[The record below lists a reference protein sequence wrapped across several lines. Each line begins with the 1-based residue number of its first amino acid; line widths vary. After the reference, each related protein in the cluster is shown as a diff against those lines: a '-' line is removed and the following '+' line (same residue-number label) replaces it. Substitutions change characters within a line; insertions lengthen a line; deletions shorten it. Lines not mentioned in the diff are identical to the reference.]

1 MKATDAM
8 LIQLLQRGDTK
19 FIIPPYQRDYKW
31 NYENVI
37 NLLNSLD
44 FYNEL
49 DIDVKP
55 SNYYLGNIIL
65 KEKNS
70 NEWIVVDGQQRL
82 TTISL
87 IIRCIYYLLDSYES
101 KIDGENL
108 EDLKILKRDLRNALY
123 IDDNGN
129 DVHKFKIFFT
139 QKNTL
144 LVDSLKITNN
154 FLDMIKKPKNLYQE
168 NLKIIYN
175 WFIEKINERMLDVS
189 TRKFKFLKNWYN
201 QALNKIAIAKIELDA
216 KDDECVVFETINTS
230 AKPLEEHELI
240 KNWLYMKAQNNIN
253 LEERLECAEFF
264 TEVLERE
271 FSTNN
276 VVDEDK
282 LKTFLALFA
291 EFKEQKPFQTS
302 TTKKQFYNSIYDWYK
317 KNYKNVFS
325 NNDKNEI
332 INYLMFYKNI
342 FSVDGVQENLFKFH
356 HNSTYN
362 TFYIINKNNF
372 DYEKNEFIDKRLYN
386 STLLNL
392 NRYYFIKLFS
402 NIPFKGASTE
412 TSRIYEQLK
421 NRIESSSSK
430 YNFCDWE
437 LWENTFQNFEN
448 NKFLL
453 PKVNLINKILLYKT
467 QKIEKL
473 KLLFWSIEKTRDK
486 TFDTWEYF
494 NNSSL
499 VSAEHIFPQQWGNNE
514 WADLVKNDIL
524 VSEFLHFSGNV
535 IILEKKKN
543 SQGSNDTL
551 EKKIEIYKKS
561 RFSTTREIVKYI
573 ESGWNIEAWEKI
585 NMYFLENI
593 FNILELNKMN

>member
-1 MKATDAM
+1 
-8 LIQLLQRGDTK
+8 
-19 FIIPPYQRDYKW
+19 
-31 NYENVI
+31 
-37 NLLNSLD
+37 
-44 FYNEL
+44 
-49 DIDVKP
+49 
-55 SNYYLGNIIL
+55 
-65 KEKNS
+65 
-70 NEWIVVDGQQRL
+70 
-82 TTISL
+82 
-87 IIRCIYYLLDSYES
+87 
-101 KIDGENL
+101 
-108 EDLKILKRDLRNALY
+108 
-123 IDDNGN
+123 
-129 DVHKFKIFFT
+129 
-139 QKNTL
+139 
-144 LVDSLKITNN
+144 
-154 FLDMIKKPKNLYQE
+154 
-168 NLKIIYN
+168 
-175 WFIEKINERMLDVS
+175 
-189 TRKFKFLKNWYN
+189 
-201 QALNKIAIAKIELDA
+201 
-216 KDDECVVFETINTS
+216 
-230 AKPLEEHELI
+230 
-240 KNWLYMKAQNNIN
+240 MKAQNNIN

-499 VSAEHIFPQQWGNNE
+499 VSAEHIFPQQWENNE